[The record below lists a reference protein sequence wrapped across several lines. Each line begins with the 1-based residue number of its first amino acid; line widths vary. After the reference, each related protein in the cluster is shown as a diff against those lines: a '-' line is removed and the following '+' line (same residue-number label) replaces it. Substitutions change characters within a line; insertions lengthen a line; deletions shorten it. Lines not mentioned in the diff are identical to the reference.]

1 MQFSN
6 VNTPGSQIFTD
17 AKFNVLYFA
26 DVLENE
32 IIAGFQNSDFSLT
45 KSESVALLKQ
55 STQKLSIN
63 DLNTIILIEVNPLK
77 FPEINDYIQ
86 FLKGNFITKNLIT
99 IFLLIERNPAI
110 VKRALELGV
119 SDCYTAPIPYSDVKE
134 RLKFLTFYKVLRS
147 QVNQLSQVPQ
157 MDYQMPFAKRFL
169 DVVLSSVALVCL
181 TPVFLAVAA
190 LVKMDSNGPV
200 FYTSKRVGTGYKIF
214 DFYKFRS
221 MRIGADAEVASL
233 SSQNQYGDSTFF
245 KVQNDPRIT
254 KLGSFLRSSSID
266 ELPQLLNVLKGDMS
280 LVGNRPLPLY
290 EAEQLTTN
298 EWSMRFLGP
307 AGLTG
312 LWQISKRGKKD
323 MSEIERKK
331 LDNFYAKHYSIWL
344 DIKIIF
350 KTIPALLQKEK
361 V

>member
-1 MQFSN
+1 MQFKN
-6 VNTPGSQIFTD
+6 VDDSIHNSAD
-17 AKFNVLYFA
+17 AKVNVLYFA
-26 DVLENE
+26 NIIEEDLISSFKDSEFVLKKEND
-32 IIAGFQNSDFSLT
+32 ISD
-45 KSESVALLKQ
+45 LKKA
-55 STQKLSIN
+55 TQKLSIN
-63 DLNTIILIEVNPLK
+63 DLSTIIIIEVEPTN
-77 FPEINDYIQ
+77 FPEVQEYIQ
-86 FLKGNFITKNLIT
+86 LLKSNFITKNLIT
-99 IFLLIERNPAI
+99 IFLLTEKDSTI

-119 SDCYTAPIPYSDVKE
+119 SDCYTFPIPFNDVKE
-134 RLKFLTFYKVLRS
+134 RLKFLNFYKILRS

-157 MDYQMPFAKRFL
+157 VVYNMPISKRMLDLIIATTALLFL
-169 DVVLSSVALVCL
+169 SPILLIVAILIKL
-181 TPVFLAVAA
+181 
-190 LVKMDSNGPV
+190 DSKGDV

-221 MRIGADAEVASL
+221 MRIGAEAEVASL
-233 SSQNQYGDSTFF
+233 ASKNQYGDSAFF
-245 KVQNDPRIT
+245 KVENDPRIT

-266 ELPQLLNVLKGDMS
+266 ELPQLLNVIKGDMS

-323 MSEIERKK
+323 MSERERKQ
-331 LDNFYAKHYSIWL
+331 LDNFYAKNYSLWL
-344 DIKIIF
+344 DIRILF

>member
-6 VNTPGSQIFTD
+6 VNAPGSQIFTD
-17 AKFNVLYFA
+17 AKVNALYFA
-26 DVLENE
+26 DSLENE
-32 IIAGFQNSDFSLT
+32 IITGFQNSDFSLT
-45 KSESVALLKQ
+45 KSESVALLK
-55 STQKLSIN
+55 SATQKLSIN

-77 FPEINDYIQ
+77 FPEINDFIQ

-99 IFLLIERNPAI
+99 IFLLTEKNSVI
-110 VKRALELGV
+110 VKTALGLGV

-157 MDYQMPFAKRFL
+157 IEYEMPFAKRFL
-169 DVVLSSVALVCL
+169 DVMLSSAALVCL
-181 TPVFLAVAA
+181 SPIFLIVAA
-190 LVKMDSNGPV
+190 LVKMDSKGPV

-221 MRIGADAEVASL
+221 MRIGADTEIESL
-233 SSQNQYGDSTFF
+233 SSQNQYGDSAFF

-307 AGLTG
+307 SGLTG
-312 LWQISKRGKKD
+312 LWQISKRGKKV

-344 DIKIIF
+344 DIKILF